1 MQIAPPPPSLPAVP
15 LPQDV
20 AARTPQVLAQTSAPQ
35 MVGRAVAQSSRSE
48 GEGKTRSN
56 QDRVKGGDRAPGDAT
71 RGGAVNVKV

>member
-1 MQIAPPPPSLPAVP
+1 
-15 LPQDV
+15 
-20 AARTPQVLAQTSAPQ
+20 VLAQTSAPQ